1 MKLPVVTECNDIP
14 DDRKEIPT
22 PEVISAHAHLCDL
35 PIAPL
40 DPDAEILLL
49 IGRDL
54 MEARHVHDQRIGPKN
69 TPFA

>member
-54 MEARHVHDQRIGPKN
+54 MEAHHVHDQRIGPKN